1 MVDLFQYRFIFVP
14 IHDYLHWSLA
24 IICNPGSTAAPSEA
38 NAPLILHLDSLEGTQ
53 QG

>member
-53 QG
+53 QD